1 MMRDY
6 KYDVIIIGAGHAGC
20 EAALATSRLGLSTC
34 LFSMNIDTIAHL
46 SCNPAIGGLA
56 KGHLV
61 REIDALGGQM
71 AKTSDSAGIQFRA
84 LNRSKGPAVWSLRAQ
99 MDRTLYKLSM
109 QNTLWQTKNLEI
121 KQDTIDEIVID
132 NSSKTIKGVRS
143 QLGIFYEAKA
153 VIVTT
158 GTFLKGLIHIGLDS
172 HSAGRIGEFPSVGLS
187 DSLRLLGLELGRLK
201 TGTPPR
207 LDGTTIDFSE
217 LIPQYGDEP
226 PMPFSFSTTRLISKQ
241 MPCYMTYTNQTTHDI
256 ITSGLDRSPLYSGK
270 ITGIGPRYCPSI
282 EDKIVR
288 FKERTRHQVFLEP
301 EGLNSREYYANGIST
316 SLPIDVQINMVRSIV
331 GLKDAEIMRPGYAVE
346 YDFVYPVQL
355 NHSLETKL
363 IKGLYL
369 AGQINGTSGYEEA
382 AAQGLMAGINASMKI
397 LIRPSVILN
406 RDQAYIGVLIDDL
419 VTKGTKEPY
428 RMFTSRAEYRLLLRN
443 DNAELRLRQV
453 GHDIGLVSNDEY
465 IGYVE
470 RKGCMEAE
478 ILRLKNT
485 TVSPNDVNSEL
496 SSLTTSE
503 ILEKTTLE
511 RLLKRP
517 EIDYKFIIKLFP
529 SPNEISIDIAMQ
541 VETEIKY
548 EGYIKQQRNVA
559 EKMKRLE
566 LKSIPADFD
575 YSQIFGLSHEI
586 RDKLI
591 SVRPITIGHAS
602 RIPGMTPAAVSLIL
616 IMVEKYNRKGDGQR
630 N

>member
-1 MMRDY
+1 MTTLVN

-20 EAALATSRLGLSTC
+20 EAALVCARLGLYTC
-34 LFSMNIDTIAHL
+34 LFSMNIDNIAHL

-71 AKTSDSAGIQFRA
+71 AKTSDSAGIQFRV

-121 KQDTIDEIVID
+121 KQDTIDEIMVED
-132 NSSKTIKGVRS
+132 NIINGVRS
-143 QLGIFYEAKA
+143 TLGIFYQAKA

-172 HSAGRIGEFPSVGLS
+172 HASGRIGEFPSVGLS
-187 DSLRLLGLELGRLK
+187 DSLRRLGLALGRLK

-207 LDGTTIDFSE
+207 LDGTTIDFSD
-217 LIPQYGDEP
+217 LTPQYGDNP
-226 PMPFSFSTTRLISKQ
+226 PMPFSFSTTSLLLTQ
-241 MPCYMTYTNQTTHDI
+241 VPCYITYTNQTTHDI
-256 ITSGLDRSPLYSGK
+256 ITAGLDRSPLYSGK

-282 EDKIVR
+282 EDKVVR
-288 FKERTRHQVFLEP
+288 FKERIRHQVFLEP

-316 SLPIDVQINMVRSIV
+316 SLPIDVQLNMVRSIK
-331 GLKDAEIMRPGYAVE
+331 GLEKAEIMRPGYAVE

-355 NHSLETKL
+355 NHTLETKL

-382 AAQGLMAGINASMKI
+382 GAQGLMAGINAAMSIMN
-397 LIRPSVILN
+397 RPPVILH
-406 RDQAYIGVLIDDL
+406 RDEAYIGVLIDDL
-419 VTKGTKEPY
+419 VTKGTIEPY

-443 DNAELRLRQV
+443 DNAEVRLRQI
-453 GHDIGLVSNDEY
+453 GYDIGLVSKDDY
-465 IGYVE
+465 QGFLTRVE
-470 RKGCMEAE
+470 LMERE

-485 TVSPNDVNSEL
+485 SVTPNDINNEL
-496 SSLTTSE
+496 TSLNTSE
-503 ILEKTTLE
+503 ILEKTTLIQ
-511 RLLKRP
+511 LLKRP
-517 EIDYKFIIKLFP
+517 EIDYGFIKRVCP
-529 SPNEISIDIAMQ
+529 STEIISDDIAML

-548 EGYIKQQRNVA
+548 EGYIKQQKQLA
-559 EKMKRLE
+559 DKMKRLE
-566 LKSIPADFD
+566 QKTIPVDFD
-575 YSQIFGLSHEI
+575 YNLLKGLSNEI
-586 RDKLI
+586 KDKLI
-591 SVRPITIGHAS
+591 TVRPKTIGQAG
-602 RIPGMTPAAVSLIL
+602 RIPGVTPAAVSLIL
-616 IMVEKYNRKGDGQR
+616 IMLERVKRT
-630 N
+630 